1 MINHINFGDEPSIRR
16 PSPNIKDSF
25 SLIKAFDNY
34 AEYALSVPNFIG
46 GEICLIRNENK
57 LYYNGELDNN
67 KTLLYYK
74 THDNQILEPYLD
86 GGGLGEAQ
94 IIGNAYKNG
103 QGVIAFD
110 RIVTEIGE
118 SIFDTNYVANTLLEL
133 IVPDTVTKIG
143 NRLAYRQHL
152 DTLIIPDSVTEF
164 NEAAFEDIRVV
175 NLYLGKNVPDDS
187 IYYICDEGLIADNI
201 YISNKHKTLRSDF
214 NGIATKAGGLIRAS
228 KNTVIDD
235 KIYILYDSAISSNLD
250 FTSLVI
256 PASVET
262 INNCNFKGITK
273 LTFNNPIQLPE
284 FNNCSFES
292 TGDLIIYKPV
302 NLDNYLMFDGWNVTR
317 RTINNFLIYYS
328 ASVKQEIVDTSNLI
342 NHFKHNGYYIAE
354 FNKVPDCLFNGAVV
368 DELIIYRD
376 DEDTEKIIIPT
387 HWIINTTIHENIYLN
402 KLFLSNYSF
411 SSCGFR
417 KGVFLKDVIV
427 SFNSFHY
434 CSGKEE
440 DEYCQYAGEIV
451 TDLKEFNNLSE
462 SFVIREG
469 AKYLGSWSS
478 KYIKAD
484 NIILPESLLAIGN
497 NVFRKTVTN
506 NPIQIPKNVYTIST
520 SSFDARSWPRDVE
533 IHPENQFF
541 RMSGGCIVDKKTNEV
556 VVICNRNVIIPEG
569 CRIFKCTNEVTL
581 TYLYILESLKE
592 FNNNGTL
599 YTNQLY
605 HIDLHPKNKNFKL
618 VNNVLTTV
626 NDEIVLIPSQ
636 TNIDI
641 QAKSILSYA
650 IQGGLYRGENYVFK
664 FSEGLEKINNYSFNF
679 FKCSLDIY
687 LPKSLKY
694 IGCNAFTSGFLSS
707 ITIHYAGTQEE
718 WDAIEKDNGWLGS
731 KVTLNMIYNS

>member
-354 FNKVPDCLFNGAVV
+354 FNKVPDCLFNDAVV

-411 SSCGFR
+411 SFCDFY
-417 KGVFLKDVIV
+417 KGVFLKDVVV

-440 DEYCQYAGEIV
+440 DEYCKYAGEIV

-469 AKYLGSWSS
+469 AKYLGSRFS
-478 KYIKAD
+478 KSIKAD

-497 NVFRKTVTN
+497 NVFRKTKTT
-506 NPIQIPKNVYTIST
+506 NPIQIPKNVYTINTT
-520 SSFDARSWPRDVE
+520 SLNAYDYPLNIK
-533 IHPENQFF
+533 IHSENKFF
-541 RMSGGCIVDKKTNEV
+541 KMSGDCIVDKKTNEV
-556 VVICNRNVIIPEG
+556 ILICNNNVIIPEG
-569 CRIFKCTNEVTL
+569 CNVFKCINDVHP
-581 TYLYILESLKE
+581 TYLYIPESLKE
-592 FNNNGTL
+592 FNSNGHL
-599 YTNQLY
+599 YLNALY
-605 HIDLHPKNKNFKL
+605 SVDLHPKNKNFKL
-618 VNNVLTTV
+618 INNVLTTV
-626 NDEIVLIPSQ
+626 NNEIVLIPSH
-636 TNIDI
+636 TNVEI
-641 QAKSILSYA
+641 QAKSVLSFA
-650 IQGGLYRGENYVFK
+650 TKGGSYSNRVFK
-664 FSEGLEKINNYSFNF
+664 FLEGLENIETFGFDWVRSDLN
-679 FKCSLDIY
+679 IY

-694 IGCNAFTSGFLSS
+694 IDYIAFRGDRDITV
-707 ITIHYAGTQEE
+707 TIHYAGTQEE